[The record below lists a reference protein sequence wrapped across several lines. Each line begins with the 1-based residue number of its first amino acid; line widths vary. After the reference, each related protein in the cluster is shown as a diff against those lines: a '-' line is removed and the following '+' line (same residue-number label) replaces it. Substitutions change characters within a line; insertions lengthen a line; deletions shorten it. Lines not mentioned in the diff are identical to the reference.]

1 MPKYRALTPDE
12 LESMKDDFVKFL
24 VLNGIA
30 AEDWDKLK
38 SEDADSAEGIMDSFS
53 DVVFE
58 KVLRSTAYI
67 EYVSEEDIYCVQC
80 LVDKMVLV
88 GAKAEGNVNFK
99 TSDPSTIGGEGVKV
113 FTTEKTYSGD
123 RQKEIFDM
131 LQKGYEITEGDLF
144 KRLCLVL

>member
-1 MPKYRALTPDE
+1 MPKYRPLTPEE
-12 LESMKDDFVKFL
+12 LQSMESDFIKFL

-38 SEDADSAEGIMDSFS
+38 TEDPESAEGIMDSFS

-58 KVLRSTAYI
+58 KILRSTAYV
-67 EYVSEEDIYCVQC
+67 EHVSEHDIYCIQC

-88 GAKAEGNVNFK
+88 GAKSDGNFNFN

-113 FTTEKTYSGD
+113 FTTEKPYNGD
-123 RQKEIFDM
+123 RQQEIVEM
-131 LQKGYEITEGDLF
+131 LQKGYEISEGDLF

>member
-1 MPKYRALTPDE
+1 MPKYRALTSDE
-12 LESMKDDFVKFL
+12 LQSMEADFVKFL

-38 SEDADSAEGIMDSFS
+38 SDDAESAAGIMDSFS

-58 KVLRSTAYI
+58 KILRSTG
-67 EYVSEEDIYCVQC
+67 YVEHISEHDIYCIQC

-88 GAKAEGNVNFK
+88 GAKSDGTVNFK

-113 FTTEKTYSGD
+113 FTTEKPYNGD
-123 RQKEIFDM
+123 RQQEIFDM
-131 LQKGYEITEGDLF
+131 LQKGYQISEGDLF